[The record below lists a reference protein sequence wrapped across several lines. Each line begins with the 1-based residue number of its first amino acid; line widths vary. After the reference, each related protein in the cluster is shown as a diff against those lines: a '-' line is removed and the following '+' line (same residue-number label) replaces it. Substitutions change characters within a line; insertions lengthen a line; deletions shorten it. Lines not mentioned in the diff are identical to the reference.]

1 MLTLNDAKKILK
13 TFHISDDIQNKI
25 LLLFLSYGTPSA
37 NMIKTEC
44 LKLSG
49 ITHYDDNIKTLWRLK
64 LYNSN
69 YSLYNIINYSIIKK
83 CYSTLNTSHYDL
95 SAAAFYPYPE
105 SNTLNNILINSVI
118 KTYLYRM
125 FYNLDKFHYGEYG
138 TPSANIIRNAITN
151 NIIKY
156 SN

>member
-1 MLTLNDAKKILK
+1 MILTFLEAKNLLN
-13 TFHISDDIQNKI
+13 TFQISDDIQNKI
-25 LLLFLSYGTPSA
+25 LLLFIGFGTPSA
-37 NMIKTEC
+37 NIIKLEC
-44 LKLSG
+44 LKLSS
-49 ITHYDDNIKTLWRLK
+49 ITHYDDNTKTLWRLK

-69 YSLYNIINYSIIKK
+69 YSLYNINHSIIKK
-83 CYSTLNTSHYDL
+83 YYSTFNISHNDL
-95 SAAAFYPYPE
+95 SVAAFYPYPE

-138 TPSANIIRNAITN
+138 TPTANIIRNAIAN

-156 SN
+156 SK

>member
-1 MLTLNDAKKILK
+1 MILTFSEAKLLLQHLNIPVVLQEKIL
-13 TFHISDDIQNKI
+13 I
-25 LLLFLSYGTPSA
+25 LFLSYGTPSA
-37 NMIKTEC
+37 NIIKVEC

-49 ITHYDDNIKTLWRLK
+49 ITHYDDNIKTLWRFK

-69 YSLYNIINYSIIKK
+69 YSFYNINYSIIKK
-83 CYSTLNTSHYDL
+83 CYSNNISHCDL
-95 SAAAFYPYPE
+95 SAAAFYPYPQ
-105 SNTLNNILINSVI
+105 SSMVNNQLINSVI
-118 KTYLYRM
+118 KSYLYRI

-156 SN
+156 SD

>member
-1 MLTLNDAKKILK
+1 MLTLNDAKNLLK

-25 LLLFLSYGTPSA
+25 LLLFISLGTPTA
-37 NMIKTEC
+37 NIIKPEC

-69 YSLYNIINYSIIKK
+69 YSLYNINHSIIKEY
-83 CYSTLNTSHYDL
+83 YSTLNISHCDL
-95 SAAAFYPYPE
+95 SAAAFYPYPQ
-105 SNTLNNILINSVI
+105 SNMVNNQLINTVTKS
-118 KTYLYRM
+118 YLYNM

-138 TPSANIIRNAITN
+138 TPTANMIRNAIRN
-151 NIIKY
+151 HIIKY
-156 SN
+156 SE